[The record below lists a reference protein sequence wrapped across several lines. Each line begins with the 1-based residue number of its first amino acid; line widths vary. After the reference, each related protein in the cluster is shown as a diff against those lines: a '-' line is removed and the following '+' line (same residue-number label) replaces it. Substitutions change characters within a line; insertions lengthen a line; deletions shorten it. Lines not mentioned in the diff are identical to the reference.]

1 MNIIVSS
8 EEEIVLKSRIRVRLA
23 ELELKQSE
31 IYKEF
36 NVSQKQFSNWVT
48 GTSSP
53 RLEQAFKLA
62 HKLGCKVDDLWEYK
76 EE

>member
-1 MNIIVSS
+1 M
-8 EEEIVLKSRIRVRLA
+8 LKSKVRVRLA

-36 NVSQKQFSNWVT
+36 KVSQKQFSNWVT
-48 GTSSP
+48 GASYP
-53 RLEQAFKLA
+53 RLEVAFKLA
-62 HKLGCKVDDLWEYK
+62 DRLGCKVDDLWNY